1 MNGKVALITGAA
13 SGIGQALAVKYAKAG
28 VAVVGGYYE
37 KDPHD
42 PAETQALVREV
53 GGDCVM
59 LSLDV
64 GSTQSVDAAVEHA
77 ITRFGRLDYAV
88 ANAGILRSVPFETM
102 TDGEWD
108 QIINVDLT
116 GVMRTFRAACRVM
129 AEGGAMVAV
138 SSFYGPSFGWAEH
151 AHYCAAKAGM
161 VGLVKALALELA
173 PRNIRCNTVIPGVV
187 RTPQSLDKVNSIGEA
202 GLDAV
207 GQGLPLKRVG
217 VPDDL
222 ADAIHF
228 VTSDAARYMTGQT
241 LVIDGGLTTQWA
253 G

>member
-1 MNGKVALITGAA
+1 MDRKVAFITGAA
-13 SGIGQALAVKYAKAG
+13 SGIGQALAIRYAKAG
-28 VAVVGGYYE
+28 VAVVGGYFE

-42 PAETQALVREV
+42 PSETQALVRAA
-53 GGDCVM
+53 GGECEM

-64 GSTQSVDAAVEHA
+64 GLTPSVDAAVEQT
-77 ITRFGRLDYAV
+77 IQRFGRLDYAV

-102 TDGEWD
+102 SDAEWN

-129 AEGGAMVAV
+129 CEGGSMIAV
-138 SSFYGPSFGWAEH
+138 SSFYGPTFGWSEH

-173 PRNIRCNTVIPGVV
+173 PRSIRCNTIIPGVV

-207 GQGLPLKRVG
+207 GRGLPLNRVG
-217 VPDDL
+217 TPDDL